1 LDEKD
6 KVLLL
11 TALDLVPQDMREDLL
26 AFMAKSSEAFSFKK
40 FIEKGGTYEEYK
52 VSRITRSLRKLTFE
66 QIEQKNKKE
75 NPIHARR
82 LPCLTPQKKR

>member
-1 LDEKD
+1 MDEPLDEKD

-52 VSRITRSLRKLTFE
+52 KRPLEDPAF
-66 QIEQKNKKE
+66 EQKNKKE